1 MSLLQTFLDLIFPRT
16 CSACDEVLEDYE
28 EHICIKCHMKL
39 PKINALSNANELL
52 NSKFWGKLSVKNTYS
67 FLQFVKKGGVQNILH
82 ELKYRNNPE
91 LATFMGKWFANTVLK
106 ESFESEKP
114 DLIIGVPLHP
124 LKHKRRGYNQA
135 DEIAKGLS
143 EILQIEYSTTALARN
158 TFTETQTKKSRFKRF
173 ENMNGVFSVKEPDI
187 IKGKHIVLV
196 DDVLTTGATLEI
208 AGKELLKADAAA
220 ISIIT
225 IAAAL

>member
-1 MSLLQTFLDLIFPRT
+1 
-16 CSACDEVLEDYE
+16 
-28 EHICIKCHMKL
+28 MKL
-39 PKINALSNANELL
+39 PQINALPNASELL

-91 LATFMGKWFANTVLK
+91 LANYMGKWFANTVLL
-106 ESFESEKP
+106 ESFKDDKP
-114 DLIIGVPLHP
+114 DLILGVPLHP
-124 LKHKRRGYNQA
+124 IKQKRRGYNQA

-143 EILQIEYSTTALARN
+143 EILEIPFSTKALARN
-158 TFTETQTKKSRFKRF
+158 TFTETQTKKSRFRRF
-173 ENMNGVFSVKEPDI
+173 QNMDGVFVVRAPEL

-208 AGKELLKADAAA
+208 AGAEILKAEAAC
-220 ISIIT
+220 ISIVT